1 MLSAT
6 RNPKILICSPEQ
18 AWLLHRELGAMA
30 TQTSRILINWL
41 LCKGRIYCAMHKE
54 AVLKKR
60 GTTVPVIKRQPQ
72 NTPASRRKW
81 TPWHYRD
88 ATSLNKDRRK
98 LFAERGKRGLKS
110 HRHLLHSNLPSPCP
124 WGPSTCQKGSL
135 FENKTLEEAPSAP
148 RHLQTVRRGV
158 ITHTKT
164 ARVRAR
170 HSFWSPS
177 CVIPSIWK
185 GLLD

>member
-81 TPWHYRD
+81 TLWHYRD

-110 HRHLLHSNLPSPCP
+110 QEL
-124 WGPSTCQKGSL
+124 
-135 FENKTLEEAPSAP
+135 SAP
-148 RHLQTVRRGV
+148 ESCDDVLGISGEFHLILWNPGRVRR
-158 ITHTKT
+158 I
-164 ARVRAR
+164 R
-170 HSFWSPS
+170 HSSS
-177 CVIPSIWK
+177 MSNGSSSTRKAIARLSLAGK
-185 GLLD
+185 TKQYQTHH